1 MIKTDNRTEWQKQA
15 VNYKWQAKSY
25 GAPML
30 RSVATAWRAA
40 DKRERLI
47 AQQMYA
53 LRMGLTWDPVTKLH
67 VQKEWNTVADIPRIQ
82 ALEAKPIDLER
93 IKTMANKIAPV
104 KTTTTNSNGEVVNSR
119 VTVNNTVAPKKPE
132 TPKRTPVVI
141 SRINASEIFRVGI
154 CGDPGKRRVEI
165 TLRNGNRFMHKH
177 TYAVNA
183 SLKITDNDCVDSAMR
198 MATLVRK
205 APSVT
210 IEHWSLLPQSK

>member
-1 MIKTDNRTEWQKQA
+1 MPNSFNTINNDAST
-15 VNYKWQAKSY
+15 V
-25 GAPML
+25 
-30 RSVATAWRAA
+30 
-40 DKRERLI
+40 
-47 AQQMYA
+47 
-53 LRMGLTWDPVTKLH
+53 VTSAINPH
-67 VQKEWNTVADIPRIQ
+67 
-82 ALEAKPIDLER
+82 
-93 IKTMANKIAPV
+93 
-104 KTTTTNSNGEVVNSR
+104 GEIVNSR
-119 VTVNNTVAPKKPE
+119 VTVKKAVAPKKPSTTKQAPA
-132 TPKRTPVVI
+132 TPKRTPVTI
-141 SRINASEIFRVGI
+141 ARINASDIFRVGV

>member
-1 MIKTDNRTEWQKQA
+1 MLSLIEQTRMTFQVFRSRFSESIGVVERSA
-15 VNYKWQAKSY
+15 TS
-25 GAPML
+25 PML
-30 RSVATAWRAA
+30 SLQSAVVHPVLPDIRS
-40 DKRERLI
+40 
-47 AQQMYA
+47 
-53 LRMGLTWDPVTKLH
+53 
-67 VQKEWNTVADIPRIQ
+67 
-82 ALEAKPIDLER
+82 LER

-119 VTVNNTVAPKKPE
+119 VTVNNAVTPKKPA
-132 TPKRTPVVI
+132 TPKRTPVTI
-141 SRINASEIFRVGI
+141 ARINASDIFRVGV